1 MGAAAA
7 HYLGCFANAESLV
20 LVDVD
25 ASVHQKAQELQA
37 RLTAMGKTV
46 KVKSSTDVD
55 NAIRGLDGVVA
66 ACGYQSYV
74 DIARK
79 CIEAGVHMV
88 DLGGNRDV
96 VGEQKELN
104 DLAVNAGVTHIPDQ
118 GLAPGA
124 INIFA
129 MNSVD
134 QLNAQNCKDVT
145 VVMRVGGLPVD
156 PGSPEENPMRYKCT
170 WSPDGLIN
178 EYLIPAD
185 VIEDGVKKQ
194 VPALSGLEHLRFPNG
209 HTTEEFE
216 AFVTGGG
223 SSNLPELLDGKVK
236 NVNYKTIRYV
246 GHHAVA
252 KSLQVLGLY
261 EGEGRRVLTDAFEN
275 NMKLE
280 SNDDIIIARA
290 GARGVD
296 PQGKTYTVGTDM
308 VCVLDPIT
316 GLSAMAQTTGYSA
329 AIVLNMI
336 VNGLIT
342 ERGVVCGES
351 VVPGRT
357 FIDMIRETGIE
368 VGPMGSLG

>member
-1 MGAAAA
+1 
-7 HYLGCFANAESLV
+7 
-20 LVDVD
+20 
-25 ASVHQKAQELQA
+25 
-37 RLTAMGKTV
+37 
-46 KVKSSTDVD
+46 
-55 NAIRGLDGVVA
+55 
-66 ACGYQSYV
+66 
-74 DIARK
+74 
-79 CIEAGVHMV
+79 
-88 DLGGNRDV
+88 
-96 VGEQKELN
+96 
-104 DLAVNAGVTHIPDQ
+104 
-118 GLAPGA
+118 
-124 INIFA
+124 